1 MNLLAFLDTADRS
14 LDRLMRFAI
23 MGALCLLLLL
33 LTYGMIVRWLPSLD
47 VVVGYEEIIEL
58 ITVWMTFVGAAVLW
72 REGSLFRVDV
82 LLHAVPDAVARGF
95 DFATQGLM
103 LCFALVFTWQGW
115 VFASENI
122 ENTAFLMVS
131 KTSWYMAMPVS
142 GTLMII
148 YTLAAIWR
156 LLHQPSGQRS
166 R

>member
-23 MGALCLLLLL
+23 MGALGVLLLL
-33 LTYGMIVRWLPSLD
+33 LTYGMIVRWFPSLD

-58 ITVWMTFVGAAVLW
+58 FTVWMTFVGAAILW

-82 LLHAVPDAVARGF
+82 FLHAVPDTVARGL

-115 VFASENI
+115 VFASENV
-122 ENTAFLMVS
+122 ETTAYLAGS
-131 KTSWYMAMPVS
+131 KTIWYTAMPVS
-142 GTLMII
+142 GVLMIT

-156 LLHQPSGQRS
+156 LLHQPSGQRI